1 MADDY
6 TCLRLLSS
14 NIIKTNNTDALCNKE
29 MKAKAENNIS
39 AIVEADAL

>member
-29 MKAKAENNIS
+29 MKAKAENIS